1 MSVYTPQLAPVVLLA
16 FLGTMALLTLCL
28 LAMWT
33 GALRKSRPMVLG
45 GMAVGLI
52 LLLGYGS
59 ILLGLSLLSRDV
71 ALTPG
76 AWKYFCEL
84 DCHMAYSIGGVQVA
98 PAAGP
103 KIETVTASGRFAIV
117 QLKTWFDPST
127 ISPGRGNRPL
137 TPNARTITLV
147 DNRGRKFLPSAKS
160 ELVLAAARLH
170 STPLGEALRP
180 GESYVSYVVFE
191 IPSEAQGLKL
201 LLTSADPEDCL
212 IWGHESSPLHAKAY
226 FTLQGT

>member
-1 MSVYTPQLAPVVLLA
+1 MSVYTPQLAPMVLLA

-28 LAMWT
+28 LATLT

-52 LLLGYGS
+52 ILLGYGS

-71 ALTPG
+71 ALAPG

-84 DCHMAYSIGGVQVA
+84 DCHIAYSIGEVQVA
-98 PAAGP
+98 PGP
-103 KIETVTASGRFAIV
+103 KIETVTANGRFAIV

-127 ISPGRGNRPL
+127 ISTHRGNRPL

-147 DNRGRKFLPSAKS
+147 DNRGRQFLPSGKS

-170 STPLGEALRP
+170 STPLGEPLRP
-180 GESYVSYVVFE
+180 GESYVSYLVFE
-191 IPSEAQGLKL
+191 IPNQAQGLKL
-201 LLTSADPEDCL
+201 LLTSAGPENCF